1 MGSEVIQ
8 SGEYLLELDTGFDAF
23 SFRLD
28 DPLRGQLDNPD
39 FTLGPSTEYADITP
53 YTQNINIRR
62 GRRRPLDQFTAGTMT
77 FLLDDQIA
85 GGILSPYDE
94 SSPYYDPLN
103 EQAGL
108 APMRAVRL
116 SREGEY
122 LFVGVI
128 VNYDYQFNLANNNK
142 VTVTCVDA
150 FYLLAQTVLPAT
162 VVAEE
167 LSSAR
172 LTNILDLP
180 EVNFPLL
187 TRNITAGTQ
196 TLGAGVDY
204 DIPNGL
210 NTLQYIGGIQD
221 AERGRIFI
229 DREGILTFQPRIGAT
244 TSGPLISFTDDD
256 PLTAKYQ
263 NLAIVFDSSNV
274 VNYAAVQRAGAAAP
288 EVAEDL
294 ASQATYFIQ
303 AENINNSLLS
313 TDAAALELAEYL
325 LDGSPAPRFTALTTN
340 FALLTDPQ
348 RDAAATVDIGQTIQV
363 QKTLIGTPS
372 SLTEELSVE
381 GIEHNITVFNGHTI
395 TYFTAPTDLVYL
407 MILDDPEFGRMDSN
421 NVLS

>member
-1 MGSEVIQ
+1 MGSPVIQ
-8 SGEYLLELDTGFDAF
+8 SGDYLLELDTGFDAF

-28 DPLRGQLDNPD
+28 DPLRGQLDNTE
-39 FTLGPSTEYADITP
+39 FTLGPSTQYADITP

-62 GRRRPLDQFTAGTMT
+62 GRRRPLDQFAAGTMT
-77 FLLDDQIA
+77 FILDDQIA

-103 EQAGL
+103 GQAGL

-116 SREGEY
+116 SREGEL
-122 LFVGVI
+122 LFVGVVI
-128 VNYDYQFNLANNNK
+128 NYDYQFNLAQDNK
-142 VTVTCVDA
+142 VTVTCSDA
-150 FYLLAQTVLPAT
+150 FYLLAQTVLPET
-162 VVAEE
+162 VVSEE
-167 LSSAR
+167 LSSTR
-172 LTNILDLP
+172 LITILDLP
-180 EVNFPLL
+180 QVNYPAL
-187 TRNITAGTQ
+187 TRNIATGTQ

-210 NTLQYIGGIQD
+210 NTLQYVGAIQA

-229 DREGILTFQPRIGAT
+229 DREGYLTFQPRIGAT
-244 TSGPLISFTDDD
+244 TSGPVISFADDD
-256 PLTAKYQ
+256 PLLAKYQ
-263 NLAIVFDSSNV
+263 NLQTVFDSSNV
-274 VNYAAVQRAGAAAP
+274 VNYAAVQRAGAPAP

-294 ASQATYFIQ
+294 SSQATYFIQ
-303 AENINNSLLS
+303 SENINDSLLS
-313 TDAAALELAEYL
+313 TDGAALELAEYL

-340 FALLTDPQ
+340 FALLTNPE

-372 SLTEELSVE
+372 SLTEELSIE

-407 MILDDPEFGRMDSN
+407 LILGDPEFGRMDSN